1 MKRETIKLLGFLC
14 YCCFGVLNLVN
25 GQNEPIILEAEDA
38 KLGTDFSIEE
48 ANDVKY
54 VTVTTNSTS
63 DEPESEDRVITFEFS
78 FPTAHTYDLYI
89 RCRVGAA
96 AANDD
101 SFFYGSAFGVRSVSA
116 DEDWIRV
123 NNIHAV
129 GYTGDNELVDGEG
142 IAGTSIWKWINLSE
156 FTGDEPP
163 ITFEVAEDGL
173 VQTFQLGARE
183 DGLFIDKIAFARA
196 DYFYTVSNLDNG
208 EAGSESNTGGGATT
222 LPIAAGKTKFLGNV
236 YSPSQ
241 AVSFANYWNQVTPE
255 NGGKWG
261 SVEQSRDNMNWTD
274 LDAAYALAKDN
285 GFSFKLHVLIWGNQQ
300 PSWMENLSAVEQLD
314 EIKEWFQA
322 IAERYPAIDYI
333 EVVNEPLH
341 DPPNSAG
348 NGGGNYINALGGN
361 GATGWDWVL
370 ESFRLA
376 RQYFPNAKLMIN
388 DYNIV
393 NSSTNTTRYLEIISL
408 LQAEN
413 LIDQIGVQ
421 AHAFSTGGNISQMK
435 SNLDALA
442 ATALPLY
449 VTELDIDGAT
459 DAIQLSEY
467 QRVFPL
473 FWEHP
478 SVEGITLW
486 GFRPGMWRTEQGAY
500 LIEQDGVTE
509 RPALVWL
516 RGYVENS
523 LTAIDELGNS
533 DKMVLFP
540 NPITAG
546 DELHIKGIDA
556 IDGLEIFDLTGKK
569 IKSFPAENTA
579 LGFDLSIPTGL
590 YIIQVYSHNTMYVR
604 KLMVN
609 GR

>member
-1 MKRETIKLLGFLC
+1 MKRETIKILGIFC
-14 YCCFGVLNLVN
+14 YCCFGMLNLAN

-38 KLGTDFSIEE
+38 NVGADFSIEE
-48 ANDVKY
+48 ANGFKY
-54 VTVTTNSTS
+54 LSITTNSTGNA
-63 DEPESEDRVITFEFS
+63 PESEDRVVTFEVN
-78 FPTAHTYDLYI
+78 FPAAQTYDLFI
-89 RCRVGAA
+89 RCRVGTA

-101 SFFYGSAFGVRSVSA
+101 SFFYGNGFGIKPVEA
-116 DEDWIRV
+116 NEDWIRV
-123 NNIHAV
+123 NNIFSI
-129 GYTGDNELVDGEG
+129 GYAGNNEFVDGGG
-142 IAGTSIWKWINLSE
+142 IAGTSTWKWINLSE
-156 FTGDEPP
+156 FTGDEAP
-163 ITFEVAEDGL
+163 ITFEVMEDGL

-183 DGLFIDKIAFARA
+183 DGLSIDKIAFARA

-208 EAGSESNTGGGATT
+208 EPGSESNTGGGSTA
-222 LPIAAGKTKFLGNV
+222 LPIAEGKPKFLGNV

-241 AVSFANYWNQVTPE
+241 AVGFDNYWNQVTPE

-261 SVEQSRDNMNWTD
+261 SVEQSRGNMNWND

-285 GFSFKLHVLIWGNQQ
+285 GFAFKLHVLIWGNQQ
-300 PSWMENLSAVEQLD
+300 PSWMENLSTVEQLE

-322 IAERYPAIDYI
+322 IADRYPAIDFI

-376 RQYFPNAKLMIN
+376 RQYFPDAKLMIN

-393 NSSTNTTRYLEIISL
+393 NSSTNTSRYIEIITL

-421 AHAFSTGGNISQMK
+421 AHAFSTRGSASQMK
-435 SNLDALA
+435 NNLDALA
-442 ATALPLY
+442 ATGLPLY
-449 VTELDIDGAT
+449 ATELDIDGPT

-467 QRVFPL
+467 QRIFPI

-478 SVEGITLW
+478 AMEGVTLW
-486 GFRPGMWRTEQGAY
+486 GFRPGMWRTEEEAF

-509 RPALVWL
+509 RPALEWL
-516 RGYVENS
+516 RDYVENS
-523 LTAIDELGNS
+523 LTATNELGNS
-533 DKMVLFP
+533 DKITLFP

-546 DELHIKGIDA
+546 TELKVRGIDQ
-556 IDGLEIFDLTGKK
+556 IDGIEIFDLAGKK
-569 IKSFPAENTA
+569 IRSFSTENTVIN
-579 LGFDLSIPTGL
+579 LDQSIPTGL
-590 YIIQVYSHNTMYVR
+590 YIIQVYSNNTIHAR
-604 KLMVN
+604 KLMIN
-609 GR
+609 RQ